1 MSWDKLLRRVAYQG
15 VVLLGGLLLTGCFTP
30 ETSSSK
36 MSQPKL
42 IYQDPGFDL
51 AALQAGHVAVGA
63 VTRPDTDDYYA
74 AEPIALRLFEQL
86 HYHWPRVRVTPMT
99 EVIRVVGAGPHKQ
112 MQEDFRGDGVLTPD
126 QLTPLQLL
134 KEHARYVLLVDIR
147 EEFSGWHSPWIQFQ
161 STTASDDSSTTGGA
175 EQTVYESK
183 LSHKRFMRALF
194 IIYDLETRQHVWIAT
209 ASGHG
214 KFTNAARSTEGPPAV
229 PIPAEATPGDVMSG
243 LMSQVMTKLPSPVM
257 PKGAAR
263 NNAVPMPQTGKTT
276 PLTTIE

>member
-1 MSWDKLLRRVAYQG
+1 M
-15 VVLLGGLLLTGCFTP
+15 LTGCFTP

-36 MSQPKL
+36 MSPPKL

-51 AALQAGHVAVGA
+51 AALQAGHMAVGA
-63 VTRPDTDDYYA
+63 VTRPDTDHYYA
-74 AEPIALRLFEQL
+74 AEPIAQRIHEQL
-86 HYHWPRVRVTPMT
+86 HYHWPRVRVMPMP
-99 EVIRVVGAGPHKQ
+99 EVIRVVGAGLHKQ
-112 MQEDFRGDGVLTPD
+112 MQEDFRGDGMLTPD
-126 QLTPLQLL
+126 QLNPLQPL

-147 EEFSGWHSPWIQFQ
+147 EEFSGRHSPWIQFQ
-161 STTASDDSSTTGGA
+161 STTASDEGS

-194 IIYDLETRQHVWIAT
+194 IIYDLETCQHVWIAT
-209 ASGHG
+209 ASGYG

-229 PIPAEATPGDVMSG
+229 PIPAEATPGDVVSG
-243 LMSQVMTKLPSPVM
+243 LMSQVMTKLPSPVT

-263 NNAVPMPQTGKTT
+263 NHAVPVPQTGKTT